1 MDTPQERVK
10 IAVAESAR
18 LKDYLHSLPPEAW
31 SRPCACHDW
40 TVQDVVAHMAW
51 VAESYIERIHQSLQG
66 DSGSPEGLP
75 APGAG
80 NAAAFASGNAQRAL
94 ARRERL
100 GEQVLADF
108 IAQNDRLNELMG
120 ALNPE
125 DWNRPH
131 YYASLG
137 TEPLRFRPDLW
148 IQELA
153 VHGWDIRSRFEPEA
167 HLSDE
172 SLPVL
177 MDVVPGQL
185 TRFIFASGPHLP
197 ASIRYRW
204 ALTGSGARHSDV
216 IVEGDTTR
224 IEPVGGESADVTFHC
239 DTETFVFIAYG
250 RLTIDAAIGAERLAV
265 EGDKQL
271 ARDFQKWFPGI

>member
-1 MDTPQERVK
+1 MATPQERVK

-75 APGAG
+75 TPGAG
-80 NAAAFASGNAQRAL
+80 NAAAFAAGNAQRAI

-100 GEQVLADF
+100 GDRVLADF
-108 IAQNDRLNELMG
+108 IAQNDQLNQLM
-120 ALNPE
+120 ATLEPD
-125 DWNRPH
+125 DWNKPH

-137 TEPLRFRPDLW
+137 IEPLRYRPDLW
-148 IQELA
+148 ISEL
-153 VHGWDIRSRFEPEA
+153 VMHGWDIRSRFESA
-167 HLSDE
+167 ASLSDA

-177 MDVVPGQL
+177 MEMLPSQL
-185 TRFIFASGPHLP
+185 ERFIFRSGSKLP
-197 ASIRYRW
+197 TPIRYRW
-204 ALTGSGARHSDV
+204 NLTGVGSRPCDIV
-216 IVEGDTTR
+216 VEGDKTRAEPITTDQ
-224 IEPVGGESADVTFHC
+224 ADASFYC
-239 DTETFVFIAYG
+239 GTETFVFIAFG
-250 RLTIDAAIGAERLAV
+250 RLTIDAAIGADRLTT
-265 EGDKQL
+265 EGDKELVRKYQ
-271 ARDFQKWFPGI
+271 QWFPGM